1 MPKRR
6 KKKEKDAEGDQR
18 MGESSAGGWKTG
30 PASEMEGLET
40 PGGEPLGRLR
50 RKGEHMQKKGAKK
63 RAKKKVSKALAVS
76 ERMEKFKSNKL
87 NKRALRKSAK
97 DLW

>member
-1 MPKRR
+1 
-6 KKKEKDAEGDQR
+6 
-18 MGESSAGGWKTG
+18 
-30 PASEMEGLET
+30 
-40 PGGEPLGRLR
+40 
-50 RKGEHMQKKGAKK
+50 MQKKGAKK
-63 RAKKKVSKALAVS
+63 RAKKKIGKALAVS